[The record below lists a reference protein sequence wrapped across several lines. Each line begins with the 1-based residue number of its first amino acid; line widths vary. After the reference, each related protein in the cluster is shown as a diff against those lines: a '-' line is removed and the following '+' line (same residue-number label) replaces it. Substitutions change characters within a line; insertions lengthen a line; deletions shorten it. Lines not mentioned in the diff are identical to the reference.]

1 MRVLRELAAEP
12 GEAPRRG
19 GRRGEGDGQ
28 RPRKIAEAVL
38 QELGERLVG
47 LGLALLFV
55 VFTWVRRL
63 RDPNER
69 LALRASIPAYKW
81 LVHAFLA
88 WGTSMTAPH
97 DLQVRSSSLA

>member
-1 MRVLRELAAEP
+1 MRC
-12 GEAPRRG
+12 PRRAT
-19 GRRGEGDGQ
+19 
-28 RPRKIAEAVL
+28 RPSRS
-38 QELGERLVG
+38 G

-81 LVHAFLA
+81 LIHAFLVA
-88 WGTSMTAPH
+88 AVGLLVVSPLVVGASTVSSMDAAPTCTTSGSQTTPTF
-97 DLQVRSSSLA
+97 